1 MKKYKGLHEK
11 EVNALIKL
19 LKHDNFED
27 IFDKTITFL
36 SDEDVNNDILSCF
49 STNEIVNILDERS
62 ELCVAAEAYL
72 GELDLHQLIS
82 NKCKDISQK
91 KEVIYNI
98 IGTTSLW
105 DMEGQIESFVELL
118 NKR

>member
-1 MKKYKGLHEK
+1 MSKIYNLEFCEH
-11 EVNALIKL
+11 A
-19 LKHDNFED
+19 
-27 IFDKTITFL
+27 
-36 SDEDVNNDILSCF
+36 
-49 STNEIVNILDERS
+49 NE
-62 ELCVAAEAYL
+62 
-72 GELDLHQLIS
+72 
-82 NKCKDISQK
+82 CKDISQK